1 MIKVNN
7 LSYSYEDSQANTFNR
22 VLDDISFEIKDN
34 THVCILGHNG
44 SGKSTL
50 AKLLCGLLTP
60 EEGRIS
66 INGLV
71 VNEKNIY
78 NIRKDLSIVFQ
89 NPDNQFIGASVED
102 DIAFGLENNCVPHKK
117 MKPLVVENAK
127 KVGMQDYLQAEP
139 SHLSGGQKQR
149 VAIAGVLATNP
160 KTIIFD
166 EATSMLDPKGIA
178 DVNKIIVGK
187 NMKKKTIISISH
199 DMEFALNA
207 DEVIVL
213 NHGKIMYQGKPKKI
227 FGEHVTQ
234 LQAMDLDIPFAL
246 KVSQQLQ
253 SQKVDIKDVFSLEE
267 LGALLCQY
275 K

>member
-1 MIKVNN
+1 MIKVSN
-7 LSYSYEDSQANTFNR
+7 LSYSYEDDQSNTFNR
-22 VLDDISFEIKDN
+22 VLDGISFEIKDN

-50 AKLLCGLLTP
+50 AKLMCGLLIP
-60 EEGRIS
+60 EEGEIT
-66 INGLV
+66 IDGLV

-102 DIAFGLENNCVPHKK
+102 DIAFGLENNCVPRDE
-117 MKPLVVENAK
+117 MKTLVVKSAE
-127 KVGMQDYLQAEP
+127 KVDMQDYLQAEP

-149 VAIAGVLATNP
+149 VAIAGVLAMNP
-160 KTIIFD
+160 RTIIFD
-166 EATSMLDPKGIA
+166 EATSMLDPKGVE

-199 DMEFALNA
+199 DMEFALKA

-213 NHGKIMYQGKPKKI
+213 NHGKIMYQGKPEKI
-227 FGEHVTQ
+227 FGEYVTQ

-246 KVSQQLQ
+246 KISQYLHD
-253 SQKVDIKDVFSLEE
+253 QKVDIKDVFSLEE

-275 K
+275 R